1 MKFWTIQT
9 KNVIESIQKNGVYQP
24 DFRRSRYLLR
34 INRNLIDLYAYL
46 LRSFNRV
53 NHRNLPGVVFAFA
66 KGGQNGITSIGTMDE
81 FRAFIQSKQDVI
93 GGFWKE
99 LDRSNSVIMELDY
112 EDNFNPLWIDINDF
126 QFIMPPI
133 TLLPSYTEES
143 FLRILANMAQ
153 GRFEASP
160 FPSNVIQ
167 GHLPSIEKRNVINV
181 YPLFG

>member
-9 KNVIESIQKNGVYQP
+9 RNVIESIQKNGVYQP
-24 DFRRSRYLLR
+24 DFGRSRYLR
-34 INRNLIDLYAYL
+34 INRKLTGLYSHVL
-46 LRSFNRV
+46 KSFNRI
-53 NHRNLPGVVFAFA
+53 NQRDLPGVVFAFA

-93 GGFWKE
+93 GGFWTE
-99 LDRSNSVIMELDY
+99 LDRRNSVIMELDY
-112 EDNFNPLWIDINDF
+112 EDDFNPLWIDINDF
-126 QFIMPPI
+126 QFLMPPI
-133 TLLPSYTEES
+133 IPVSNYTKES
-143 FLRILANMAQ
+143 VGRILANMAQ

-167 GHLPSIEKRNVINV
+167 GHLPSIEKRNVTHV